1 MVELHV
7 NQCVITVAASQR
19 NNIKHVQKQQS
30 LYIQLG
36 EKMNERIQELA
47 KEAKLSIPI
56 GALTVPEWI
65 EAYNQKFAE
74 LIIRECAQVCRDQP
88 NIYALKADRD
98 NCAIAIEQ
106 HFGVE

>member
-1 MVELHV
+1 M
-7 NQCVITVAASQR
+7 NQ
-19 NNIKHVQKQQS
+19 
-30 LYIQLG
+30 
-36 EKMNERIQELA
+36 RIQQLA
-47 KEAKLSIPI
+47 DQAKISIPRDT
-56 GALTVPEWI
+56 LNVPEWI